1 MKKILLILNTELSF
15 YQMLTYIKQKNKKVI
30 VDVLIQN
37 NSKSNYKFKNNKK
50 FKVIS
55 RKFFLIEQPP
65 LPIFFSFLKFWNIFF
80 IHKNR
85 KISKKNSKCINK

>member
-1 MKKILLILNTELSF
+1 MNKSPSKYEKKILLILNTELSF

-55 RKFFLIEQPP
+55 RKFF
-65 LPIFFSFLKFWNIFF
+65 F
-80 IHKNR
+80 
-85 KISKKNSKCINK
+85 